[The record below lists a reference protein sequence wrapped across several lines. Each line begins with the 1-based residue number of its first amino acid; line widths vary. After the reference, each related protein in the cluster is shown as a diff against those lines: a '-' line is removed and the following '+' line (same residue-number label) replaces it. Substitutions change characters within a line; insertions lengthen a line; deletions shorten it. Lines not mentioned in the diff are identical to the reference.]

1 MSVWSRRDEGKGVV
15 RLRWLTL
22 LLLLLL
28 SVPGAASA
36 AVPSLEELFGSYTG
50 YAEVVD
56 LVTGERE
63 RREMDVVIERYQRR
77 GFRVRWTNV
86 SLVDGRRDV
95 PGVKRRE
102 MAVAFKPAPDGSYFV
117 EAPEYNPFRRKEE
130 IQPLEGDPIRW
141 AVLDDSGLYIYSF
154 VVLLDGRYELQMYRR
169 FPEREG
175 IGLLYERILDGT
187 VVKRITGYAV
197 RTE

>member
-1 MSVWSRRDEGKGVV
+1 MIP
-15 RLRWLTL
+15 RLAV
-22 LLLLLL
+22 LLL
-28 SVPGAASA
+28 SVLLWNGGASA
-36 AVPSLEELFGSYTG
+36 AGVTLESLFGSYTG
-50 YAEVVD
+50 YATVVN
-56 LVTGERE
+56 LVTGARE
-63 RREMDVVIERYQRR
+63 EREMDVVLEPYKRR

-86 SLVDGRRDV
+86 TLVEGRRDR

-102 MAVAFKPAPDGSYFV
+102 LAVAFRPAPDGSYFV

-130 IQPLEGDPIRW
+130 VRPLAGDPIRW
-141 AVLDDSGLYIYSF
+141 AVLDDSGLYVYSF
-154 VVLLDGRYELQMYRR
+154 LVLEDGRYELQIYRR

-175 IGLLYERILDGT
+175 IGLFYERILDGT